1 MDIGMARSDQ
11 QHTTRLMAY
20 YLGMNYAWGLGL
32 DSSEQNFHGL
42 HGNAILSKC
51 KISNATIFRNEV
63 GPYFSHRPNGVNAKG
78 LEKRLGGRMI
88 MLGRI
93 MMNGTSVV
101 VGSTHKKLEGLE
113 EE

>member
-20 YLGMNYAWGLGL
+20 YLGMNYAWGLGFVELTLGDRGDRDSL

-51 KISNATIFRNEV
+51 KISNATIFKNEV
-63 GPYFSHRPNGVNAKG
+63 GPYFSHRPNGVNAK
-78 LEKRLGGRMI
+78 EMDQ
-88 MLGRI
+88 
-93 MMNGTSVV
+93 S
-101 VGSTHKKLEGLE
+101 
-113 EE
+113 